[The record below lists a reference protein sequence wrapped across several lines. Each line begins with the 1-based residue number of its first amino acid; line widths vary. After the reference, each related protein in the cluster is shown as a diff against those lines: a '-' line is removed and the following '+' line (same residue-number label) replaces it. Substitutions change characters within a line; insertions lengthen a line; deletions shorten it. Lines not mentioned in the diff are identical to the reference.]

1 VRTPNF
7 DDAPG
12 NQREEKIQQRAA
24 FESNWRKFLDSAVG
38 RTVSGFGKDLAQGFT
53 GPGSIGANASK
64 AFRAGAGVVQ
74 RNSEKANL
82 IVNAVIPALQ
92 PASELVSAFRKE
104 GIDFQQQIN
113 EDQAKELEYLIKND
127 PTNWKVKAYQEN
139 LKKPPLEP
147 IDNLGDAATELEKF
161 YNSYHQKAAT
171 YLLSKNPDIERKA
184 LETNQSVWDTAA
196 AYSKEVSVGQSVFDN
211 VAGFVDRDSMFDIDI
226 TDPGQRED
234 LFYSGDG
241 LVGGIGKGVSG
252 GIDLGVQLLAD
263 PFWIAGKGL
272 KAARLGLINV
282 NTVAEAEKGVRGLW
296 QQSYFVEG
304 KKGIDDYAKSQINYG
319 KLTDEKNALEQEK
332 LRLET
337 LRASTEDLIKNP
349 SPEAP
354 LADSLKTK
362 GLLDEEIAKI
372 SQQIDD
378 KTLEVR
384 ASTPQVSKGYDE
396 FHNQVISGKLTAS
409 DLVEHPR
416 FQRYGAMKTKLAEA
430 YSLAARNGDKRD
442 LIDLDLIAMG
452 IDPKAAER
460 LRVRRES
467 LMTIIED
474 QNVQLKDLTA
484 ELKVLAGSGEDAKK
498 IYKEAK
504 RNAEKLRDAYYLE
517 DQFLSAAVKAEGERG
532 ASIVGQ
538 LDPRG
543 VSRFRSVERYRA
555 SSASGRAALRFD
567 EFRISNLGRSIFL
580 GRPLYGVTDRFRPN
594 NMVVIDGI
602 DQADGLDELTAWL
615 QKAGTNKISAQR
627 ILGAEKANEIR
638 NAFIEAGTR
647 AKKQDVLR
655 EAERVFLRELLVKS
669 GVDVPEGKA
678 GQQVLDTFIDDWLTF
693 KDQEVSTLRE
703 KAFFTDK
710 DGNLVDMPLLK
721 PELAYSYYMTDSSDL
736 AAWVKENI
744 PTLDDYFKT
753 GIMKAAGKETV
764 LGQMGQAGA
773 NFLYIADQMWRFGVL
788 ARLGYPVRNVG
799 AEWLKFAVVGGMFR
813 VFGPQHTTTRELPA
827 AIKKSIDAWYSNKH
841 AFYERVSIDAAV
853 RKEAKFTIGIKDYPD
868 YVEMNNQLRIGNIQ
882 TLIGDMEYAKF
893 EELANKIDADVNLLK
908 TLPNNIEEAYLVRD
922 DIIQSRQKLSDIMD
936 RWNAAQKTKRRTGT
950 MEMYGYEFEEAFAG
964 TQGAA
969 LRDALSSGPTIEMMS
984 TGMLQKAKSREWMG
998 VHAKIQPTDPEYYPN
1013 LSNAITTDFVNS
1025 EAAKEVLRVSVAP
1038 EDVQGILRD
1047 EAVAKLNTDL
1057 ALRDEIFATGRYQY
1071 YKDEIGEEQ
1080 KKIKK
1085 QLKKL
1090 QEKSEKLITLSPDD
1104 VDTLNAGNLPERFG
1118 PTSPGY
1124 IKAVKEEKKR
1134 LSEEFQVDPAY
1145 MQKVE
1150 NLVSAF
1156 GLSEIGGAKLAEEG
1170 LISIRAIKNA
1180 YNSGKLNSDE
1190 LSAILSTGDIEAVST
1205 SMIDSGLADEYRYY
1219 TMSEI
1224 EGLAVRRKNGMYFQV
1239 PWVQASKDEYV
1250 SSSLRNFENYYYP
1263 QRVEDILTEHNLR
1276 MESINRLKVL
1286 QKQLKDPDSL
1296 TVEEL
1301 LSLDLKNYD
1310 PRTIGERYFDDIF
1323 GLVTR
1328 YFPDE
1333 KLRADMLELK
1343 AGETISPEKLR
1354 LILSDRGF
1362 NLSPIV
1368 GDLLISEE
1376 RKRAMAFKL
1385 QDINSETATSKFEKK
1400 LDQWLLKE
1408 QIDVERIPE
1417 EFKIKSPEE
1426 LARALEAQ
1434 TRLRALNQ
1442 DASVAT
1448 LFKDFRQR
1456 VFRVIG
1462 QIPEDNLV
1470 KWPFGGAVYNK
1481 HIETIAQNW
1490 YKAGFE
1496 PSQADFYAL
1505 HTAARARAIAE
1516 SRMYLYSAM
1525 RKLQGPGNV
1534 PFIAPFYQAAL
1545 TGSKNWARV
1554 AWNDPSIIARRI
1566 WMYDYINQ
1574 HADYDKKNGN
1584 RTLTINMPMWMIDAI
1599 GAFPG
1604 DQSAY
1609 QNALR
1614 AFPNMKFNTSS
1625 FNLMFPGMRLNSEGE
1640 AGGSVQATTTGFIG
1654 SLFEAVA
1661 SSIGA
1666 GPAVIMSVE
1675 ELVKRN
1681 PNIGYDP
1688 TTGKVWPA
1696 RSILDKIAPSE
1707 NITADPSWYDLLPP
1721 VAKRSYALMEGVD
1734 SSEYARINLYLFM
1747 TYVHRMETG
1756 EMPRQPLADIEQRV
1770 AKETAAMITI
1780 KGLANL
1786 SLPAIP
1792 QFEGEVNKMVN
1803 IYREYQDKHKEKAFG
1818 EFINDYPDWYIVAS
1832 TMSKNKGSVLSTVDS
1847 VAMVDKHKD
1856 LMDKVA
1862 GMGDDTGVK
1871 FLGML
1876 ANREGQPAEFD
1887 PASRVYLINQEIY
1900 KRYPNPLS
1908 AIEQTMVSKGNND
1921 YFSNRQFRDEQITKY
1936 GISIGR
1942 PNLTSAN
1949 TSYPFVADQNASFN
1963 SWVASQAKAN
1973 HTWYVEEWEPKLNG
1987 SVQPTAIRAASLALN
2002 NKAWMADQTPG
2013 NWTVQ
2018 LRQFLDIQKG
2028 AAEMYQEA
2036 KAAGNKTL
2044 QDRIKMDAKMN
2055 IDRLVRENETF
2066 AMWYDRFLDGPNG
2079 EPFLTIV
2086 PETGMD

>member
-1 VRTPNF
+1 MIKPNF
-7 DDAPG
+7 DDAPA
-12 NQREEKIQQRAA
+12 NDRERKREQKAA
-24 FESNWRKFLDSAVG
+24 VDSNWKKFLNSPLVTSI
-38 RTVSGFGKDLAQGFT
+38 RKNQEFV
-53 GPGSIGANASK
+53 GPGSFTEDVSK

-74 RNSEKANL
+74 RNPKLIAPFLGQAKPGLDFLSEA
-82 IVNAVIPALQ
+82 
-92 PASELVSAFRKE
+92 RRE
-104 GIDFQQQIN
+104 GIAFQEEIN
-113 EDQAKELEYLIKND
+113 KGQAERLETLIKTD
-127 PTNWKVKAYQEN
+127 PTNPEIKLLEKELA
-139 LKKPPLEP
+139 KPIPEP
-147 IDNLGDAATELEKF
+147 IDTITDAATELEKF
-161 YNSYHQKAAT
+161 YDSYHQGAAT

-184 LETNQSVWDTAA
+184 LETNQSIWDTAA
-196 AYSKEVSVGQSVFDN
+196 AYSKEVSFGQSVFDN

-234 LFYSGDG
+234 MFYSGDG
-241 LVGGIGKGVSG
+241 LVGGIGKATSG
-252 GIDLGVQLLAD
+252 GIDLGFQLFGD
-263 PFWIAGKGL
+263 PFWLAGKGL

-282 NTVAEAEKGVRGLW
+282 NTVAEAEKGIRGLW

-304 KKGIDDYAKSQINYG
+304 QKGIDDYARSQANYG
-319 KLTDEKNALEQEK
+319 KFTDEKNVLEQEK
-332 LRLET
+332 IRLET
-337 LRASTEDLIKNP
+337 LRANTEDLIKNP
-349 SPEAP
+349 SAEAP
-354 LADSLKTK
+354 LKDSLKTK
-362 GLLDEEIAKI
+362 ELLDEEIAKI

-384 ASTPQVSKGYDE
+384 AATPQVSKGHDE
-396 FHNQVISGKLTAS
+396 FHTQVIEGKLTAS
-409 DLVEHPR
+409 DLAEHPR
-416 FQRYGAMKTKLAEA
+416 FNRYGAMKTKLAEA
-430 YSLAARNGDKRD
+430 YALAARNGDKRD

-460 LRVRRES
+460 LRARRES

-474 QNVQLKDLTA
+474 QNTQLKDLTA
-484 ELKVLAGSGEDAKK
+484 ELKVLAGSGDDAMA

-517 DQFLSAAVKAEGERG
+517 DQFLSAAVKSENERG
-532 ASIVGQ
+532 ISIVGQ

-543 VSRFRSVERYRA
+543 TSRFRTVERSRA
-555 SSASGRAALRFD
+555 STATGRAQLRFD

-580 GRPLYGVTDRFRPN
+580 GRPLYGATDRFRPN
-594 NMVVIDGI
+594 NMVTIEGI
-602 DQADGLDELTAWL
+602 DQADGLDEFTAWL
-615 QKAGTNKISAQR
+615 QKAGTNKVSTSRVIGSELSTELR
-627 ILGAEKANEIR
+627 SE
-638 NAFIEAGTR
+638 FITAGTR
-647 AKKQDVLR
+647 AQKEEVLR
-655 EAERVFLRELLVKS
+655 KAERVFLRELLIKS
-669 GVDVPEGKA
+669 GVAIPEGKA
-678 GQQVLDTFIDDWLTF
+678 GENILDTFIDDWLDF

-721 PELAYSYYMTDSSDL
+721 PELAYSYYMADSSDL
-736 AAWVKENI
+736 AAWVKDNI
-744 PTLDDYFKT
+744 PTLDDYFTT
-753 GIMKAAGKETV
+753 GIMKVVGKQSGLGMAAQRGKD
-764 LGQMGQAGA
+764 A
-773 NFLYIADQMWRFGVL
+773 LYLFDQMWRFGVL

-813 VFGPQHTTTRELPA
+813 VFGPQYTTTKELPA
-827 AIKKSIDAWYSNKH
+827 AVKKSIDAWYSNKH
-841 AFYERVSIDAAV
+841 AFYERASIDAAV

-882 TLIGDMEYAKF
+882 TLIGDMEYTKF
-893 EELANKIDADVNLLK
+893 EELASKIDSDSTLLSNL
-908 TLPNNIEEAYLVRD
+908 PENIEEAYLIRD
-922 DIIQSRQKLSDIMD
+922 DIIQSRQKLADIMD
-936 RWNAAQKTKRRTGT
+936 RWNAAQKTKRRSGT
-950 MEMYGYEFEEAFAG
+950 FEAYGYQFEEAFAG

-969 LRDALSSGPTIEMMS
+969 LRDALSSGPTIELMS
-984 TGMLQKAKSREWMG
+984 TGMIQKAKSKEWMG

-1013 LSNAITTDFVNS
+1013 LSNAISSDFVNS

-1038 EDVQGILRD
+1038 EDVQGVLR
-1047 EAVAKLNTDL
+1047 EEVVAKFDSDL
-1057 ALRDEIFATGRYQY
+1057 ALRDEIIATGRYRY
-1071 YKDEIGEEQ
+1071 YKDEIKEEQ
-1080 KKIKK
+1080 VKIKK
-1085 QLKKL
+1085 QLKEL
-1090 QEKSEKLITLSPDD
+1090 QAKEEKLIALSPDD
-1104 VDTLNAGNLPERFG
+1104 VDLLDAGTLPERLG

-1124 IKAVKEEKKR
+1124 IKAVKAEKKR
-1134 LSEEFQVDPAY
+1134 LTEEFQVDPAY
-1145 MQKVE
+1145 MEKVE
-1150 NLVSAF
+1150 NLASAF
-1156 GLSEIGGAKLAEEG
+1156 GLSEIGAGKLAEKG
-1170 LISIRAIKNA
+1170 LISLRAIRNA
-1180 YNSGKLNSDE
+1180 YNSGRLNADE
-1190 LSAILSTGDIEAVST
+1190 LSAILSTGNIEAASA
-1205 SMIDSGLADEYRYY
+1205 GGFGNELY
-1219 TMSEI
+1219 TFYTLSEI
-1224 EGLAVRRKNGMYFQV
+1224 EGLAVRRKEGMYFQV
-1239 PWVQASKDEYV
+1239 PWVEASADEYV
-1250 SSSLRNFENYYYP
+1250 ASGLKNFENYYYA
-1263 QRVEDILTEHNLR
+1263 QRVEDLRTEHSLR
-1276 MESINRLKVL
+1276 MESIDRLKVL
-1286 QKQLKDPDSL
+1286 QKQLNNPDDL

-1301 LSLDLKNYD
+1301 LSLELKNYD

-1328 YFPDE
+1328 YLPDE
-1333 KLRADMLELK
+1333 KLRADVLELK
-1343 AGETISPEKLR
+1343 AGESITPERLR
-1354 LILSDRGF
+1354 LALSDRGF

-1385 QDINSETATSKFEKK
+1385 QDINSETATSKFEKM
-1400 LDQWLLKE
+1400 LDQWLLKD
-1408 QIDVERIPE
+1408 QIDVEKIPE
-1417 EFKIKSPEE
+1417 KFRISTPEE
-1426 LARALEAQ
+1426 QVRALEAQ
-1434 TRLRALNQ
+1434 TRLRALDQ

-1470 KWPFGGAVYNK
+1470 KWPFGGTVYNK

-1490 YKAGFE
+1490 FKAGFE
-1496 PSQADFYAL
+1496 PTQADFYAL
-1505 HTAARARAIAE
+1505 HTAARAKAISE

-1534 PFIAPFYQAAL
+1534 PFIAPFYQAAI

-1566 WMYDYINQ
+1566 WMFDYINQ

-1584 RTLTINMPMWMIDAI
+1584 RTLTVNLPMWLIDSIEAL
-1599 GAFPG
+1599 PG

-1609 QNALR
+1609 RNALK

-1640 AGGSVQATTTGFIG
+1640 TGGSVQATATGVLG
-1654 SLFEAVA
+1654 TLFEAVA

-1707 NITADPSWYDLLPP
+1707 NITADPFVYDALPP
-1721 VAKRSYALMEGVD
+1721 VAKRAYALLEGVD
-1734 SSEYARINLYLFM
+1734 SAEYARINLYLFM

-1770 AKETAAMITI
+1770 AQETAAMITI

-1786 SLPAIP
+1786 TLPAIP

-1803 IYREYQDKHKEKAFG
+1803 IYREYQDIHKEKAFG
-1818 EFINDYPDWYIVAS
+1818 EFVNDYPDWYIVAS
-1832 TMSKNKGSVLSTVDS
+1832 TMSKNKGGVLSTVDS
-1847 VAMVDKHKD
+1847 AAMIDKHKN

-1862 GMGDDTGVK
+1862 AMGDDTGVK
-1871 FLGML
+1871 FLGMF
-1876 ANREGQPAEFD
+1876 ANREGQPSEFD

-1900 KRYPNPLS
+1900 KRYPDPLT

-1921 YFSNRQFRDEQITKY
+1921 YFNNRQFRDEQITKY
-1936 GISIGR
+1936 GISIGK
-1942 PNLTSAN
+1942 PDLTSAN
-1949 TSYPFVADQNASFN
+1949 TSYPFVANQNASFN
-1963 SWVASQAKAN
+1963 NWVESQSRVN

-1987 SVQPTAIRAASLALN
+1987 SVQPTAIRAAWLALN
-2002 NKAWMADQTPG
+2002 NEAWMADQTPG

-2018 LRQFLDIQKG
+2018 LRQFLDIQRG
-2028 AAEMYQEA
+2028 AAKMYAEA
-2036 KAAGNKTL
+2036 KAAGNKAD

-2066 AMWYDRFLDGPNG
+2066 ALWYDRFLDGPNG

-2086 PETGMD
+2086 PETEMD

>member
-12 NQREEKIQQRAA
+12 ELEKKKQQAA
-24 FESNWRKFLDSAVG
+24 AVNSNWKKFLNSPLVSAIRKNQEFV
-38 RTVSGFGKDLAQGFT
+38 
-53 GPGSIGANASK
+53 GPGSFTEDISR
-64 AFRAGAGVVQ
+64 AFSAGTGVIQ
-74 RNSEKANL
+74 RNPVIGKTIATTVSPVLKPSLDFLSEA
-82 IVNAVIPALQ
+82 
-92 PASELVSAFRKE
+92 RKQ
-104 GIDFQQQIN
+104 GIDFQQGIN
-113 EDQAKELEYLIKND
+113 EERALQLEDMIKND
-127 PTNWKVKAYQEN
+127 PTNPQIKLLQKELA
-139 LKKPPLEP
+139 KPLPEP
-147 IDNLGDAATELEKF
+147 IDNITDAATELEKF
-161 YNSYHQKAAT
+161 YDSYHQSAAT

-196 AYSKEVSVGQSVFDN
+196 AYSKEVSFGQSLFDN
-211 VAGFVDRDSMFDIDI
+211 TAGFIDQGSMFDIDI
-226 TDPGQRED
+226 TDQEQRNYM
-234 LFYSGDG
+234 FYEGDG
-241 LVGGIGKGVSG
+241 LVGGVGKATSG
-252 GIDLGVQLLAD
+252 SIDLGMQLFGD
-263 PFWIAGKGL
+263 PFWLAGKGL

-282 NTVAEAEKGVRGLW
+282 TTVAEAEKGVRGLW

-304 KKGIDDYAKSQINYG
+304 QKGIDDYAKAQVNYG
-319 KLTDEKNALEQEK
+319 KVTDEKNALEQEK
-332 LRLET
+332 LKLET

-349 SPEAP
+349 SAEAP
-354 LADSLKTK
+354 LKDSLRTK
-362 GLLDEEIAKI
+362 ELLDEEIAKI

-384 ASTPQVSKGYDE
+384 AAIPQVSKGHDE
-396 FHNQVISGKLTAS
+396 FHTQVIEGKLTAS
-409 DLVEHPR
+409 DLAEHPR
-416 FQRYGAMKTKLAEA
+416 FTRYGAMKTKLAEA
-430 YSLAARNGDKRD
+430 YALAARNGDKRD

-460 LRVRRES
+460 LRARRES

-474 QNVQLKDLTA
+474 QNTQLKGFKE
-484 ELKVLAGSGEDAKK
+484 ELKALSGSGEDAVA

-517 DQFLSAAVKAEGERG
+517 DQFLSAAVKGENERG
-532 ASIVGQ
+532 ISIVGQ

-543 VSRFRSVERYRA
+543 TSRFRGVERYR
-555 SSASGRAALRFD
+555 SSTATGRAQLRFD

-580 GRPLYGVTDRFRPN
+580 GRPLYGATDRFRPN
-594 NMVVIDGI
+594 NMVTIEGI
-602 DQADGLDELTAWL
+602 DQADGLDEFTAWL
-615 QKAGTNKISAQR
+615 QKAGTNKVSTERVIGPEMSTQLR
-627 ILGAEKANEIR
+627 SD
-638 NAFIEAGTR
+638 FITAGTR
-647 AKKQDVLR
+647 AQKEEVLR
-655 EAERVFLRELLVKS
+655 RSERVFLRELLIKS
-669 GVDVPEGKA
+669 GVSIPEGKA
-678 GQQVLDTFIDDWLTF
+678 GEGILDTFIDDWLDF

-721 PELAYSYYMTDSSDL
+721 PELAYSYYMADSSDL
-736 AAWVKENI
+736 AAWVKDNI

-753 GIMKAAGKETV
+753 GIMKAAGEGTV
-764 LGQMGQAGA
+764 LGQIGQAGG

-827 AIKKSIDAWYSNKH
+827 AVKKSIDAWYSNKH
-841 AFYERVSIDAAV
+841 AFYERASIEAAV
-853 RKEAKFTIGIKDYPD
+853 RKEGKFQIGVKDYPD

-882 TLIGDMEYAKF
+882 TLIGDMEYTKF
-893 EELANKIDADVNLLK
+893 EELANKIDNNPTLLK
-908 TLPNNIEEAYLVRD
+908 DLPDNIEEAYLIRD
-922 DIIQSRQKLSDIMD
+922 DVIQSRQKLADIMD
-936 RWNAAQKTKRRTGT
+936 RWNAAQKTKRRSGT
-950 MEMYGYEFEEAFAG
+950 FEAYGYEFEEAFAG

-969 LRDALSSGPTIEMMS
+969 LRDSLSSGPTIEMMS
-984 TGMLQKAKSREWMG
+984 SGMIQKAKSKEWMG
-998 VHAKIQPTDPEYYPN
+998 VHARIQPTDPEYYPN
-1013 LSNAITTDFVNS
+1013 LSNAISSDFVNS

-1038 EDVQGILRD
+1038 EDVQGVLR
-1047 EAVAKLNTDL
+1047 EEVVAKFNSNL
-1057 ALRDEIFATGRYQY
+1057 ALKDEIFATGRYRY
-1071 YKDEIGEEQ
+1071 YKDEIAEEQ
-1080 KKIKK
+1080 VKIKK
-1085 QLKKL
+1085 QLKQL
-1090 QEKSEKLITLSPDD
+1090 QAKEEKLIALSPDD
-1104 VDTLNAGNLPERFG
+1104 VDLLDAGTLPERFG
-1118 PTSPGY
+1118 PASPGY
-1124 IKAVKEEKKR
+1124 IKAVKAEKKR
-1134 LSEEFQVDPAY
+1134 LTEEFQVDPAY
-1145 MQKVE
+1145 MEKVE
-1150 NLVSAF
+1150 TLASAF
-1156 GLSEIGGAKLAEEG
+1156 GLSEIGAGKLAEQG
-1170 LISIRAIKNA
+1170 LISVRAIRNA
-1180 YNSGKLNSDE
+1180 YNSGKLNADE
-1190 LSAILSTGDIEAVST
+1190 LSAILSTGNIEAASLGGFG
-1205 SMIDSGLADEYRYY
+1205 DQAY
-1219 TMSEI
+1219 TFYTLSEI

-1239 PWVQASKDEYV
+1239 PWVEASADEYV
-1250 SSSLRNFENYYYP
+1250 ASGLKNFENYYYA
-1263 QRVEDILTEHNLR
+1263 QRVEDLRTEHSLR
-1276 MESINRLKVL
+1276 MESIDRLKVL
-1286 QKQLKDPDSL
+1286 QKQLNNPDDL

-1328 YFPDE
+1328 YLPDE
-1333 KLRADMLELK
+1333 KLRSDVLELK
-1343 AGETISPEKLR
+1343 AGESITPERLR
-1354 LILSDRGF
+1354 LALSDRGF

-1368 GDLLISEE
+1368 GDLLINEE
-1376 RKRAMAFKL
+1376 RKRAMAFALKEDKKAQGNL
-1385 QDINSETATSKFEKK
+1385 ETL
-1400 LDQWLLKE
+1400 LDRWLLREGVPGTKVSE
-1408 QIDVERIPE
+1408 EFRVKTPE
-1417 EFKIKSPEE
+1417 EQV
-1426 LARALEAQ
+1426 RALEAQ
-1434 TRLRALNQ
+1434 TRLRALDQ

-1490 YKAGFE
+1490 FKAGFE
-1496 PSQADFYAL
+1496 PTQADFYAL

-1516 SRMYLYSAM
+1516 SRTYLYSAM

-1534 PFIAPFYQAAL
+1534 PFIAPFYQAAV

-1584 RTLTINMPMWMIDAI
+1584 RTLTINLPMGLIDAI
-1599 GAFPG
+1599 GALPG

-1640 AGGSVQATTTGFIG
+1640 TGGSIQATTTGVLG
-1654 SLFEAVA
+1654 TLFEAVA

-1707 NITADPSWYDLLPP
+1707 NITADPFVYDALPP
-1721 VAKRSYALMEGVD
+1721 VAKRAYALMEGVD

-1756 EMPRQPLADIEQRV
+1756 EMPRQPLQDIEQRV
-1770 AKETAAMITI
+1770 AKETAAMIAI
-1780 KGLANL
+1780 KGMANL
-1786 SLPAIP
+1786 TLPAIP

-1818 EFINDYPDWYIVAS
+1818 EFVNDYPDWYIVAS
-1832 TMSKNKGSVLSTVDS
+1832 TMSKNKGGVLSTVDS
-1847 VAMVDKHKD
+1847 AAMIDKHKG

-1876 ANREGQPAEFD
+1876 ANREGQPSEFD

-1900 KRYPNPLS
+1900 KRYKDPLT

-1921 YFSNRQFRDEQITKY
+1921 YFNNRQYRDEQITKY
-1936 GISIGR
+1936 GISIGK

-1987 SVQPTAIRAASLALN
+1987 SVQPTAIRAAALALS

-2018 LRQFLDIQKG
+2018 LRQFLDIQQG
-2028 AAEMYQEA
+2028 AAEMYAEA
-2036 KAAGNKTL
+2036 KAAGNKAA

-2066 AMWYDRFLDGPNG
+2066 ALWYDRFLDGPNG

-2086 PETGMD
+2086 PEKEMD

>member
-1 VRTPNF
+1 MIKPNF
-7 DDAPG
+7 NDAPG
-12 NQREEKIQQRAA
+12 ELEKKKQQAA
-24 FESNWRKFLDSAVG
+24 AVNSNWKKFLNSPLVSAIRKNQEFV
-38 RTVSGFGKDLAQGFT
+38 
-53 GPGSIGANASK
+53 GPGSFTDDIST

-74 RNSEKANL
+74 RNPIIGKAIATTVSPILKPSLDFVSEARRQGIEYQQEINKA
-82 IVNAVIPALQ
+82 
-92 PASELVSAFRKE
+92 
-104 GIDFQQQIN
+104 
-113 EDQAKELEYLIKND
+113 QAAELEDLIKND
-127 PTNWKVKAYQEN
+127 PTNPQIKLLEKELA
-139 LKKPPLEP
+139 KPIPEP
-147 IDNLGDAATELEKF
+147 IDTVTDAATELEKF
-161 YNSYHQKAAT
+161 YDSYHQGAAT

-184 LETNQSVWDTAA
+184 LETNQSIWDTAA
-196 AYSKEVSVGQSVFDN
+196 AYSKEVSFGQSVFDN
-211 VAGFVDRDSMFDIDI
+211 TASFLDQGSMFDIDI
-226 TDPGQRED
+226 TDKDQRNYM
-234 LFYSGDG
+234 FYEGDG
-241 LVGGIGKGVSG
+241 LVGGVGKTTSG
-252 GIDLGVQLLAD
+252 SIDLGMQLFGD
-263 PFWIAGKGL
+263 PFWLAGKGL

-282 NTVAEAEKGVRGLW
+282 NTVAEAEKGIRGLW

-304 KKGIDDYAKSQINYG
+304 QKGIDDYAASQVNYG
-319 KLTDEKNALEQEK
+319 KFTDEKNALEQEK

-349 SPEAP
+349 SAEAP
-354 LADSLKTK
+354 LKDSIRTK
-362 GLLDEEIAKI
+362 ELLDEEIAGI

-378 KTLEVR
+378 KILEIR
-384 ASTPQVSKGYDE
+384 AATPQVSKGHDE
-396 FHNQVISGKLTAS
+396 FHTQVIEGKLTAS
-409 DLVEHPR
+409 DLAEHRR
-416 FQRYGAMKTKLAEA
+416 FERYGAMKTKLAEA
-430 YSLAARNGDKRD
+430 YALAARNGDKRD

-460 LRVRRES
+460 LRARRES

-474 QNVQLKDLTA
+474 QNTQLKDFTA
-484 ELKVLAGSGEDAKK
+484 ELKVLAGSGEDAMA

-517 DQFLSAAVKAEGERG
+517 DQFLSAAVKGENERG
-532 ASIVGQ
+532 ISIVGQ

-543 VSRFRSVERYRA
+543 TSRFRTIEKSRA
-555 SSASGRAALRFD
+555 STATGRAQLRFD
-567 EFRISNLGRSIFL
+567 EFRISNLGRSVYL
-580 GRPLYGVTDRFRPN
+580 GRPLYGATDRFRPN
-594 NMVVIDGI
+594 NMVTIEGI
-602 DQADGLDELTAWL
+602 DQADGLDEFTAWL
-615 QKAGTNKISAQR
+615 QTAGTNKVSAER
-627 ILGAEKANEIR
+627 VLGSEMSSQLRSE
-638 NAFIEAGTR
+638 FITAGTR
-647 AKKQDVLR
+647 AKKEEVLR
-655 EAERVFLRELLVKS
+655 KAERIFLRELLVKS
-669 GVDVPEGKA
+669 GVSIPEGKV
-678 GQQVLDTFIDDWLTF
+678 GEDILDTFIEDWLNF

-710 DGNLVDMPLLK
+710 NGELVDMPLLK
-721 PELAYSYYMTDSSDL
+721 PELAYSYYMADSSDL
-736 AAWVKENI
+736 AAWVKDNI

-753 GIMKAAGKETV
+753 GIMKAAGEGTV
-764 LGQMGQAGA
+764 LGQIGQAGG

-827 AIKKSIDAWYSNKH
+827 AVKKSIDAWYSNKH
-841 AFYERVSIDAAV
+841 AFYERASIEATV
-853 RKEAKFTIGIKDYPD
+853 RKEGKFQIGIKDYPD

-882 TLIGDMEYAKF
+882 TIIGDMEYTKF
-893 EELANKIDADVNLLK
+893 EELANKIDNDPALLK
-908 TLPNNIEEAYLVRD
+908 DLPENIEEAYLIRD
-922 DIIQSRQKLSDIMD
+922 DIIQSRQKLADIMD
-936 RWNAAQKTKRRTGT
+936 RWNAAQKTKRRSGT
-950 MEMYGYEFEEAFAG
+950 FEAYGYEFEEAFAG

-984 TGMLQKAKSREWMG
+984 TGMIQKAKSKEWMG
-998 VHAKIQPTDPEYYPN
+998 VHARIQPTDPEYYPN
-1013 LSNAITTDFVNS
+1013 LSNAISSDFVNS

-1038 EDVQGILRD
+1038 EDVQGVLR
-1047 EAVAKLNTDL
+1047 EEVVAKFNSNL
-1057 ALRDEIFATGRYQY
+1057 ALKDEIFATGRYQY
-1071 YKDEIGEEQ
+1071 YKDEIAEEQ
-1080 KKIKK
+1080 VKIKK
-1085 QLKKL
+1085 QLKEL
-1090 QEKSEKLITLSPDD
+1090 QAKEEKLIALSPDD
-1104 VDTLNAGNLPERFG
+1104 VDLLDAGTLPERFG
-1118 PTSPGY
+1118 PSSPGY
-1124 IKAVKEEKKR
+1124 IKAVKAEKKR
-1134 LSEEFQVDPAY
+1134 LTEEFQVDPAY
-1145 MQKVE
+1145 MEKVE
-1150 NLVSAF
+1150 NLASAF
-1156 GLSEIGGAKLAEEG
+1156 GLSEIGAGKLAEQG
-1170 LISIRAIKNA
+1170 LISLRAIRNA
-1180 YNSGKLNSDE
+1180 YNSGRLNADE
-1190 LSAILSTGDIEAVST
+1190 LSAILSTGNIEAASAGGFGEG
-1205 SMIDSGLADEYRYY
+1205 MY
-1219 TMSEI
+1219 TFYTLSEI
-1224 EGLAVRRKNGMYFQV
+1224 EGLAIRRKNGMYFQV
-1239 PWVQASKDEYV
+1239 PWVEASADEYV
-1250 SSSLRNFENYYYP
+1250 ASGLKNFENYYYA
-1263 QRVEDILTEHNLR
+1263 QRVEDLRTEHMVR
-1276 MESINRLKVL
+1276 MESIDRLKVL
-1286 QKQLKDPDSL
+1286 RKQLNNPDDL

-1328 YFPDE
+1328 YLPDE
-1333 KLRADMLELK
+1333 KLRADVLELK
-1343 AGETISPEKLR
+1343 AGESITPEKLR
-1354 LILSDRGF
+1354 LALSDRGF

-1368 GDLLISEE
+1368 GDLLINEE
-1376 RKRAMAFKL
+1376 RKRAMAF
-1385 QDINSETATSKFEKK
+1385 A
-1400 LDQWLLKE
+1400 LKE
-1408 QIDVERIPE
+1408 NKKAQGNLETLLDRWLFREGLPGTKVSEEFRVKTPE
-1417 EFKIKSPEE
+1417 EQV
-1426 LARALEAQ
+1426 RALEAQ
-1434 TRLRALNQ
+1434 TRLRALDQ

-1490 YKAGFE
+1490 FKAGFE
-1496 PSQADFYAL
+1496 PTQADFYAL

-1516 SRMYLYSAM
+1516 SRTYLYSAM

-1534 PFIAPFYQAAL
+1534 PFIAPFYQAAV

-1566 WMYDYINQ
+1566 WMFDYINQ

-1584 RTLTINMPMWMIDAI
+1584 RTLTINLPMWLIDSI
-1599 GAFPG
+1599 GALPG

-1640 AGGSVQATTTGFIG
+1640 VGGSVQATTASVLG

-1707 NITADPSWYDLLPP
+1707 NITADPFVYDALPP
-1721 VAKRSYALMEGVD
+1721 VAKRAYALLEGVD

-1770 AKETAAMITI
+1770 AQETAAMITI
-1780 KGLANL
+1780 KGLVNL
-1786 SLPAIP
+1786 TLPAIP

-1803 IYREYQDKHKEKAFG
+1803 IYREYQDIHKEKAFG
-1818 EFINDYPDWYIVAS
+1818 EFVNDYPDWYIVAS
-1832 TMSKNKGSVLSTVDS
+1832 TMSKNKGGVLSTVDS
-1847 VAMVDKHKD
+1847 AAMIDKHKD

-1871 FLGML
+1871 FLGMF
-1876 ANREGQPAEFD
+1876 ANREGQPSEFD

-1900 KRYPNPLS
+1900 KRYPDPLT

-1921 YFSNRQFRDEQITKY
+1921 YFNNRQFRDEQITKY

-1942 PNLTSAN
+1942 PDLTSAN
-1949 TSYPFVADQNASFN
+1949 TSYPFVANQNASFN
-1963 SWVASQAKAN
+1963 NWVESQSRVN

-1987 SVQPTAIRAASLALN
+1987 SVQPTAIRAAWLALN
-2002 NKAWMADQTPG
+2002 NEAWMADQTPG

-2018 LRQFLDIQKG
+2018 LRQFLDIQRG
-2028 AAEMYQEA
+2028 AAKMYAEA
-2036 KAAGNKTL
+2036 KAAGNKAD

-2066 AMWYDRFLDGPNG
+2066 ALWYDRFLDGPNG

-2086 PETGMD
+2086 PETEMD

>member
-1 VRTPNF
+1 MIKPNF
-7 DDAPG
+7 DDAPA
-12 NQREEKIQQRAA
+12 NDRERKREQKAA
-24 FESNWRKFLDSAVG
+24 VDSNWKKFLNSPLVSAIRKNQEFV
-38 RTVSGFGKDLAQGFT
+38 
-53 GPGSIGANASK
+53 GPGSFTDDIST
-64 AFRAGAGVVQ
+64 AFRAGTGVVQ
-74 RNSEKANL
+74 RNPIIGKAIATTVSPILKPSLDFVSEARR
-82 IVNAVIPALQ
+82 Q
-92 PASELVSAFRKE
+92 
-104 GIDFQQQIN
+104 GIEYQQEIN
-113 EDQAKELEYLIKND
+113 KGQAERLETLIKTD
-127 PTNWKVKAYQEN
+127 PTNPEIKLLEKELA
-139 LKKPPLEP
+139 KPIPEP
-147 IDNLGDAATELEKF
+147 IDTITDAATELEKF
-161 YNSYHQKAAT
+161 YNSYHQGAAT

-184 LETNQSVWDTAA
+184 LETNQSIWDTAA
-196 AYSKEVSVGQSVFDN
+196 AYSKEVSFGQSVFDN

-234 LFYSGDG
+234 MFYSGDG
-241 LVGGIGKGVSG
+241 LVGGIGKATSG
-252 GIDLGVQLLAD
+252 GIDLGFQLFGD
-263 PFWIAGKGL
+263 PFWLAGKGL

-282 NTVAEAEKGVRGLW
+282 NTVAEAEKGIRGLW

-304 KKGIDDYAKSQINYG
+304 QKGIDDYAASQVNYG
-319 KLTDEKNALEQEK
+319 KFTDEKNALEQER

-337 LRASTEDLIKNP
+337 LRANTEDLIKNP
-349 SPEAP
+349 SAEAP
-354 LADSLKTK
+354 LKDSLRTK
-362 GLLDEEIAKI
+362 ELLDEEIAAI
-372 SQQIDD
+372 SQKIDD
-378 KTLEVR
+378 KVLEIR
-384 ASTPQVSKGYDE
+384 AATPKVSKGHDE
-396 FHNQVISGKLTAS
+396 FHTQIIEGKLTAS
-409 DLVEHPR
+409 DLAEHPR
-416 FQRYGAMKTKLAEA
+416 FNRYGAMKTKLAEA
-430 YSLAARNGDKRD
+430 YALAARNGDKRD

-460 LRVRRES
+460 LRARRES

-474 QNVQLKDLTA
+474 QNTQLKDFTA
-484 ELKVLAGSGEDAKK
+484 ELKVLAGSGEDAMA
-498 IYKEAK
+498 IYKKSK

-517 DQFLSAAVKAEGERG
+517 DQFLSAAVKAENERG
-532 ASIVGQ
+532 ISIVGQ

-543 VSRFRSVERYRA
+543 TSRFRTVEKSRA
-555 SSASGRAALRFD
+555 STATGRAQLRFD

-580 GRPLYGVTDRFRPN
+580 GRPLYGATDRFRPN
-594 NMVVIDGI
+594 NMVTIEGI
-602 DQADGLDELTAWL
+602 DQADGLDEFTAWL
-615 QKAGTNKISAQR
+615 QKAGTNKVSTSRVIGSEMSTELR
-627 ILGAEKANEIR
+627 SE
-638 NAFIEAGTR
+638 FITAGTR
-647 AKKQDVLR
+647 AQKEEVLR
-655 EAERVFLRELLVKS
+655 KAERVFLRELLIKS
-669 GVDVPEGKA
+669 GVAIPEGKA
-678 GQQVLDTFIDDWLTF
+678 GENILDTFIDDWLDF

-721 PELAYSYYMTDSSDL
+721 PELAYSYYMADSSDL
-736 AAWVKENI
+736 AAWVKDNI

-753 GIMKAAGKETV
+753 GIMKVTGKETV
-764 LGQMGQAGA
+764 LGQMGQAGG

-813 VFGPQHTTTRELPA
+813 VFGPQYTTTKELPA
-827 AIKKSIDAWYSNKH
+827 AVKKSIDAWYSNKH
-841 AFYERVSIDAAV
+841 AFYERASIDAAV

-882 TLIGDMEYAKF
+882 TLIGDMEYTKF
-893 EELANKIDADVNLLK
+893 EELAAKIDKDPTILSNF
-908 TLPNNIEEAYLVRD
+908 PENIEEAYLIRD
-922 DIIQSRQKLSDIMD
+922 DIIQSRQKLTDIMD
-936 RWNAAQKTKRRTGT
+936 RWNAAQKTKRRSGT
-950 MEMYGYEFEEAFAG
+950 FEAYGYQFEEAFAG

-969 LRDALSSGPTIEMMS
+969 LRDALSSGPTIELMS
-984 TGMLQKAKSREWMG
+984 TGMIQKAKSKEWMG

-1013 LSNAITTDFVNS
+1013 LSNVISSDFVNS

-1038 EDVQGILRD
+1038 EDVQGVLR
-1047 EAVAKLNTDL
+1047 EEVVAKFDSDL
-1057 ALRDEIFATGRYQY
+1057 ALRDEIIATGRYRY
-1071 YKDEIGEEQ
+1071 YKDEIKEEQ
-1080 KKIKK
+1080 VKIKK
-1085 QLKKL
+1085 QLKEL
-1090 QEKSEKLITLSPDD
+1090 QAKEEKLIALSPDD
-1104 VDTLNAGNLPERFG
+1104 VDLLDAGTLPERFG
-1118 PTSPGY
+1118 PASPGY
-1124 IKAVKEEKKR
+1124 IKAVKAEKKR
-1134 LSEEFQVDPAY
+1134 LTEEFQVDPAY
-1145 MQKVE
+1145 MEKVE
-1150 NLVSAF
+1150 NLASAF
-1156 GLSEIGGAKLAEEG
+1156 GLSEIGAGKLAEQG
-1170 LISIRAIKNA
+1170 LISLRAIRNA
-1180 YNSGKLNSDE
+1180 YNSGRLNADE
-1190 LSAILSTGDIEAVST
+1190 LSAILSTGNIEAASAGGFGEG
-1205 SMIDSGLADEYRYY
+1205 MY
-1219 TMSEI
+1219 TFYTLSEI
-1224 EGLAVRRKNGMYFQV
+1224 EGLAVRRKEGMYFQV
-1239 PWVQASKDEYV
+1239 PWVEASADEYV
-1250 SSSLRNFENYYYP
+1250 ASGLKNFENYYYA
-1263 QRVEDILTEHNLR
+1263 QRVEDLRTEHSLR
-1276 MESINRLKVL
+1276 MEAIDRLKVL
-1286 QKQLKDPDSL
+1286 QKQLNNPDDL

-1328 YFPDE
+1328 YLPDE
-1333 KLRADMLELK
+1333 KLRADVLELK
-1343 AGETISPEKLR
+1343 AGESITPERLR
-1354 LILSDRGF
+1354 LALSDRGF

-1385 QDINSETATSKFEKK
+1385 QDINSETATSKFEKM
-1400 LDQWLLKE
+1400 LDQWLLKD
-1408 QIDVERIPE
+1408 QIDVEKIPE
-1417 EFKIKSPEE
+1417 KFRISTPEE
-1426 LARALEAQ
+1426 QVRALEAQ
-1434 TRLRALNQ
+1434 TRLRALDQ

-1470 KWPFGGAVYNK
+1470 KWPFGGTVYNK

-1490 YKAGFE
+1490 FKAGFE
-1496 PSQADFYAL
+1496 PTQADFYAL
-1505 HTAARARAIAE
+1505 HTAARARAISE

-1534 PFIAPFYQAAL
+1534 PFIAPFYQAAI

-1566 WMYDYINQ
+1566 WMFDYINQ

-1584 RTLTINMPMWMIDAI
+1584 RTLTVNLPMWLIDSIEAL
-1599 GAFPG
+1599 PG

-1609 QNALR
+1609 RNALK
-1614 AFPNMKFNTSS
+1614 AFPNMKFDTSS

-1640 AGGSVQATTTGFIG
+1640 VGGSVQATTASVLG

-1707 NITADPSWYDLLPP
+1707 NITADPFVYDALPP
-1721 VAKRSYALMEGVD
+1721 VAKRAYALLEGVD
-1734 SSEYARINLYLFM
+1734 SAEYARINLYLFM

-1770 AKETAAMITI
+1770 AQETAAMITI

-1786 SLPAIP
+1786 TLPAIP

-1818 EFINDYPDWYIVAS
+1818 EFVNDYPDWYIVAS
-1832 TMSKNKGSVLSTVDS
+1832 TMSKNKGGVLSTVDS
-1847 VAMVDKHKD
+1847 AAMIDKHKKM
-1856 LMDKVA
+1856 MDDIA
-1862 GMGDDTGVK
+1862 GMGDDTGIK
-1871 FLGML
+1871 FLGMF
-1876 ANREGQPAEFD
+1876 ANREGQPSEFD

-1900 KRYPNPLS
+1900 KRYKDPLT

-1921 YFSNRQFRDEQITKY
+1921 YFNNRQYRDEQITKY
-1936 GISIGR
+1936 GISIGK

-1949 TSYPFVADQNASFN
+1949 TSDPFVANQNAAFN

-1987 SVQPTAIRAASLALN
+1987 SVQPTAIRAATYALN

-2018 LRQFLDIQKG
+2018 LRQFLDIQQG
-2028 AAEMYQEA
+2028 AAEMYAEA
-2036 KAAGNKTL
+2036 KAAGNKEA
-2044 QDRIKMDAKMN
+2044 QDRIKIDAKIN

-2066 AMWYDRFLDGPNG
+2066 ALWYDRFLDGPNG

-2086 PETGMD
+2086 PEKEMD

>member
-1 VRTPNF
+1 VIKPNF

-12 NQREEKIQQRAA
+12 NDRQRKREQKAA
-24 FESNWRKFLDSAVG
+24 VDSNWKKFLNSPLVSAIRKNQEFV
-38 RTVSGFGKDLAQGFT
+38 
-53 GPGSIGANASK
+53 GPGSFTEDISR
-64 AFRAGAGVVQ
+64 AFSAGAGVVQ
-74 RNSEKANL
+74 RNPIIGKAIATTVSPILKPSLDFVSEARRQGIEYQQEINKA
-82 IVNAVIPALQ
+82 
-92 PASELVSAFRKE
+92 
-104 GIDFQQQIN
+104 
-113 EDQAKELEYLIKND
+113 QAAELEDLIKND
-127 PTNWKVKAYQEN
+127 PTNPQIKLLEKELA
-139 LKKPPLEP
+139 KPVPEP
-147 IDNLGDAATELEKF
+147 IDTVTDAATELEKF
-161 YNSYHQKAAT
+161 YDSYHQSAAT

-184 LETNQSVWDTAA
+184 LETNQSIWDTAA
-196 AYSKEVSVGQSVFDN
+196 AYSKEVSFGQSVFDN

-234 LFYSGDG
+234 MFYSGDG
-241 LVGGIGKGVSG
+241 LVGGIGKATSG
-252 GIDLGVQLLAD
+252 SIDLGMQLFGD
-263 PFWIAGKGL
+263 PFWLAGKGI

-282 NTVAEAEKGVRGLW
+282 TTVAEAEKGIRGLW

-304 KKGIDDYAKSQINYG
+304 QKGIDDYAKSQVNYG

-349 SPEAP
+349 SAEAP
-354 LADSLKTK
+354 LKDSLRTK
-362 GLLDEEIAKI
+362 ELLDEEIAKI

-378 KTLEVR
+378 KILEVR
-384 ASTPQVSKGYDE
+384 ASTPQVSKGHDE
-396 FHNQVISGKLTAS
+396 FHTQVIEGKLTAS
-409 DLVEHPR
+409 DLAEHSR
-416 FQRYGAMKTKLAEA
+416 FARYGAMRTKLAEA
-430 YSLAARNGDKRD
+430 YALAARNGDKRD

-460 LRVRRES
+460 LRARRES
-467 LMTIIED
+467 LWTIIND
-474 QNVQLKDLTA
+474 QNAQLKDFTA
-484 ELKVLAGSGEDAKK
+484 ELKVLAGSGEDAMA

-517 DQFLSAAVKAEGERG
+517 DQFLSAAVKGENERG
-532 ASIVGQ
+532 ISIVGQ

-543 VSRFRSVERYRA
+543 TSRFRGVERYR
-555 SSASGRAALRFD
+555 SSTATGRAQLRFD

-580 GRPLYGVTDRFRPN
+580 GRPLYGATDRFRPN
-594 NMVVIDGI
+594 NMVTIEGI
-602 DQADGLDELTAWL
+602 DQADGLDEFTAWL
-615 QKAGTNKISAQR
+615 QTAGTNKVSAER
-627 ILGAEKANEIR
+627 VLGSEMSSQLRTE
-638 NAFIEAGTR
+638 FITAGTR
-647 AKKQDVLR
+647 SQKEEVLR
-655 EAERVFLRELLVKS
+655 KAERVFLRELLVKS
-669 GVDVPEGKA
+669 GVAIPEGKA
-678 GQQVLDTFIDDWLTF
+678 GEDVLDTFIEDWLNF

-721 PELAYSYYMTDSSDL
+721 PELAYSYYMADSSDL
-736 AAWVKENI
+736 AAWVKNNI
-744 PTLDDYFKT
+744 PTLDNYFKT
-753 GIMKAAGKETV
+753 GAAKVLGEGTVGGKGKELT
-764 LGQMGQAGA
+764 A
-773 NFLYIADQMWRFGVL
+773 NFFYIADQMWRFGVL

-827 AIKKSIDAWYSNKH
+827 AVKKSIDAWYSNKH
-841 AFYERVSIDAAV
+841 AFYERLSIKAEVS
-853 RKEAKFTIGIKDYPD
+853 KEGKFQIRVKDYPD

-882 TLIGDMEYAKF
+882 TLIGDMEYTKF
-893 EELANKIDADVNLLK
+893 EELAAKIDADPELLK
-908 TLPNNIEEAYLVRD
+908 TFPENIEEAYLIRD
-922 DIIQSRQKLSDIMD
+922 DVIQSRQKLADLMD
-936 RWNAAQKTKRRTGT
+936 RWNAAQKTKRRSETF
-950 MEMYGYEFEEAFAG
+950 EAYGYEFEEAFAG

-984 TGMLQKAKSREWMG
+984 TGMIQKAKSKEWMG
-998 VHAKIQPTDPEYYPN
+998 VHARIQPTDPEYYPN
-1013 LSNAITTDFVNS
+1013 LSNAISSDFVNS

-1038 EDVQGILRD
+1038 EDVQGVLR
-1047 EAVAKLNTDL
+1047 EEVVAKFNSNL
-1057 ALRDEIFATGRYQY
+1057 ALKDEIFATGRYQY
-1071 YKDEIGEEQ
+1071 YKDEIAEEQ
-1080 KKIKK
+1080 VKIKK
-1085 QLKKL
+1085 QLKEL
-1090 QEKSEKLITLSPDD
+1090 QAKEEKLIALSPDD
-1104 VDTLNAGNLPERFG
+1104 VDLLDAGTLPERFG
-1118 PTSPGY
+1118 PSSPGY
-1124 IKAVKEEKKR
+1124 IKAVKAEKKR
-1134 LSEEFQVDPAY
+1134 LTEEFQVDPAY
-1145 MQKVE
+1145 MEKVE
-1150 NLVSAF
+1150 NLASAF
-1156 GLSEIGGAKLAEEG
+1156 GLSEIGAGKLAEQG
-1170 LISIRAIKNA
+1170 LISIRAIRNA
-1180 YNSGKLNSDE
+1180 YNSGKLNADE
-1190 LSAILSTGDIEAVST
+1190 LSAILSTGNIEAASA
-1205 SMIDSGLADEYRYY
+1205 GGFGEELY
-1219 TMSEI
+1219 TFYTLSEI
-1224 EGLAVRRKNGMYFQV
+1224 EALAVRRKNGSYFQV
-1239 PWVQASKDEYV
+1239 PWVEASADEYV
-1250 SSSLRNFENYYYP
+1250 ASGLKNFENYYYA
-1263 QRVEDILTEHNLR
+1263 QRVEDLRTEHMVR
-1276 MESINRLKVL
+1276 MESIDKLKVL
-1286 QKQLKDPDSL
+1286 RKQLNNPDDL

-1328 YFPDE
+1328 YLPDE
-1333 KLRADMLELK
+1333 KLRADVLELK
-1343 AGETISPEKLR
+1343 AGESITPERLR
-1354 LILSDRGF
+1354 LALSDRGF

-1368 GDLLISEE
+1368 GDLLINEE
-1376 RKRAMAFKL
+1376 RKRAMAF
-1385 QDINSETATSKFEKK
+1385 A
-1400 LDQWLLKE
+1400 LKE
-1408 QIDVERIPE
+1408 NKKARGNLETLLDRWLFREGLPGTKVSEEFRVKTPE
-1417 EFKIKSPEE
+1417 EQV
-1426 LARALEAQ
+1426 RALEAQ
-1434 TRLRALNQ
+1434 TRLRALDQ

-1481 HIETIAQNW
+1481 HIETIALNW
-1490 YKAGFE
+1490 FKAGFE
-1496 PSQADFYAL
+1496 PTQADFYAL

-1534 PFIAPFYQAAL
+1534 PFIAPFYQAAI

-1566 WMYDYINQ
+1566 WMFDYINQ

-1584 RTLTINMPMWMIDAI
+1584 RTLTINLPMGLIDAI
-1599 GAFPG
+1599 GALPG

-1640 AGGSVQATTTGFIG
+1640 TGGSVQATTTGVLG
-1654 SLFEAVA
+1654 TLFEAVA

-1707 NITADPSWYDLLPP
+1707 NITADPIWYDLLPP
-1721 VAKRSYALMEGVD
+1721 VAKRSYALMSGVD
-1734 SSEYARINLYLFM
+1734 SAEYARINMYLFM

-1756 EMPRQPLADIEQRV
+1756 EMPRQPLQDIEQRV
-1770 AKETAAMITI
+1770 AKETAAMIAI
-1780 KGLANL
+1780 KGMANL
-1786 SLPAIP
+1786 TLPAIP

-1803 IYREYQDKHKEKAFG
+1803 IYREYQDKWKEKAFG
-1818 EFINDYPDWYIVAS
+1818 EFVNDYPDWYIVAS
-1832 TMSKNKGSVLSTVDS
+1832 TMSKNKGGVLSTVDS
-1847 VAMVDKHKD
+1847 AAMIDKHKD

-1876 ANREGQPAEFD
+1876 ANREGQPSEFD

-1900 KRYPNPLS
+1900 KRYKDPLT

-1921 YFSNRQFRDEQITKY
+1921 YFKNRQFRDEQITKY

-1942 PNLTSAN
+1942 PDLTSAN
-1949 TSYPFVADQNASFN
+1949 TSYPFVANQNASFN
-1963 SWVASQAKAN
+1963 NWVESQSRVN

-1987 SVQPTAIRAASLALN
+1987 SVQPTAIRAAWLALN
-2002 NKAWMADQTPG
+2002 NEAWMADQTPG

-2018 LRQFLDIQKG
+2018 LRQFLDIQRG
-2028 AAEMYQEA
+2028 AAKMYAEA
-2036 KAAGNKTL
+2036 KAAGNKAD

-2066 AMWYDRFLDGPNG
+2066 ALWYDRFLDGPNG

-2086 PETGMD
+2086 PETEMD